1 MRGNIQVNGG
11 ALNIRPSA
19 KKQHTFCMGNAG
31 AHGSFTEKAAKWRL
45 IPYSLGEE
53 INMKH

>member
-19 KKQHTFCMGNAG
+19 KKQHIFCMGGAG
-31 AHGSFTEKAAKWRL
+31 AHDSFTEKAAKWRL

-53 INMKH
+53 INAKH